1 MARLAAGDREAM
13 EPLMGRHYRRVYRI
27 ALGAVSP
34 TPLRATAAENA
45 LRGERITPA
54 IADAVGELAAAATT
68 PISDIRGSAP
78 YRRAIVRTLTARV
91 VQQAAARAA
100 MAGAR

>member
-1 MARLAAGDREAM
+1 MDC
-13 EPLMGRHYRRVYRI
+13 RI

-34 TPLRATAAENA
+34 TPLRATAAETA
-45 LRGERITPA
+45 LRGERITTRL
-54 IADAVGELAAAATT
+54 ADSIGELAGAAAA
-68 PISDIRGSAP
+68 PISDIRGSAA

-100 MAGAR
+100 TAGGR